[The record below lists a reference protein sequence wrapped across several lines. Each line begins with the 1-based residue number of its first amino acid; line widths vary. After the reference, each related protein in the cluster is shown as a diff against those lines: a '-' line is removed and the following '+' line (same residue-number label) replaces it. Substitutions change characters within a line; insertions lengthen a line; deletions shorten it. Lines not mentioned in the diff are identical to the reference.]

1 MMGRRMREGCVV
13 MICRDFLRRRSRV
26 EEMARIVCG
35 RYKAENIMAISLLL
49 QSYKIAMLAV
59 LYTHSHT
66 QQTSAARNPRQTPL
80 KMRQRAEDMKARQ
93 NRPVSSPSRHPP
105 GLMGLA
111 TPHLRHLGKG
121 PYNSHY

>member
-1 MMGRRMREGCVV
+1 MVMMGRRMIEGCVV
-13 MICRDFLRRRSRV
+13 MICRDFLRLRSKV
-26 EEMARIVCG
+26 EEMARTVCG

-49 QSYKIAMLAV
+49 QSYKVARL

-93 NRPVSSPSRHPP
+93 NRPVRITDGSCHVV
-105 GLMGLA
+105 LE
-111 TPHLRHLGKG
+111 TLREGFI
-121 PYNSHY
+121 

>member
-1 MMGRRMREGCVV
+1 MVMMGRRMIEGCVV
-13 MICRDFLRRRSRV
+13 MICRDFLRLRSRV
-26 EEMARIVCG
+26 EEMARTVCG

-49 QSYKIAMLAV
+49 QS
-59 LYTHSHT
+59 
-66 QQTSAARNPRQTPL
+66 SAARNPRQTPL

-111 TPHLRHLGKG
+111 TPHFRHLARPSEADRMEVAYVKK
-121 PYNSHY
+121 